1 MNYLPQVQIQNDKRC
16 CSKRNAFLICDEV
29 THTLELVAGKTLL
42 DIALQAKLDVPYSCQ
57 GGVCSSC
64 IAKVT
69 QGKAVMQAN
78 QILTDEEIDEG
89 LILSCQALAQSE
101 SISIDYDDI

>member
-1 MNYLPQVQIQNDKRC
+1 MT
-16 CSKRNAFLICDEV
+16 CDEV

-69 QGKAVMQAN
+69 EGKVTMQTN
-78 QILTDEEIDEG
+78 QILTDKEVDEG
-89 LILSCQALAQSE
+89 LVLTCQAIAQSE
-101 SISIDYDDI
+101 TISVDYDDV

>member
-1 MNYLPQVQIQNDKRC
+1 MT
-16 CSKRNAFLICDEV
+16 CDEV

-69 QGKAVMQAN
+69 EGKATMQAN
-78 QILTDEEIDEG
+78 QILTDEEVAEG
-89 LILSCQALAQSE
+89 LVLSCQDIAQSE
-101 SISIDYDDI
+101 TISIDYDDV